1 MKGDLSNYQPVCSP
15 LITLNCLVEFH
26 EIWYGSNAIQGDF
39 EAIIFNSI
47 SSIILKVLRFKVV
60 RGALLN
66 CGFGLFTFHGNH
78 GKFTAVNSV
87 TLSQTELN
95 EVKVSS
101 FKLTSIKLGS
111 STSYK

>member
-1 MKGDLSNYQPVCSP
+1 MSFLADFQKMKVDLSNYQPVCSP
-15 LITLNCLVEFH
+15 LITLNCLVEFN

-39 EAIIFNSI
+39 DAIIFNPI

-78 GKFTAVNSV
+78 GNQVVYCSKIGY
-87 TLSQTELN
+87 
-95 EVKVSS
+95 
-101 FKLTSIKLGS
+101 IKS
-111 STSYK
+111 N